1 MYNLQCTNY
10 FTKVIGN
17 FFLEFWFTLR
27 SWCLLIVQ
35 THFKLL
41 SRYFSNDN
49 IFVDIYFII
58 IVTNSITIGAEVVTN
73 VSSNGN
79 STIEEFSGE
88 VTSELTLEPQTS
100 KDTEATGT
108 SGGQTTVTP
117 TEISSGMGLKLEKP
131 SL

>member
-1 MYNLQCTNY
+1 MNFNCTDS
-10 FTKVIGN
+10 FQIVFKV
-17 FFLEFWFTLR
+17 L
-27 SWCLLIVQ
+27 
-35 THFKLL
+35 
-41 SRYFSNDN
+41 SNDK
-49 IFVDIYFII
+49 IFVDMYFIV